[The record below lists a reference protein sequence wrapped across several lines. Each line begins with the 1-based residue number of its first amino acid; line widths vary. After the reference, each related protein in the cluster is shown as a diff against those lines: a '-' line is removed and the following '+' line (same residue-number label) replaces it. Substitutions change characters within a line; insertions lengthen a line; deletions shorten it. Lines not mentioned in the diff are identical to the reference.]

1 MGSVLLNS
9 FKLNVVVE
17 CMYFLLVKVL
27 LVINPKS
34 IGHFLKF
41 KTNFDLFQLQANIQN
56 FNVVLGNEYALL
68 DPTLKQSIAD
78 LLAVKWGK
86 RNALSNV
93 KIVIKNRDHEYQRYL
108 KRLSKL
114 ARVFWLT
121 SFRENDFF

>member
-34 IGHFLKF
+34 IGHFLNF
-41 KTNFDLFQLQANIQN
+41 KTNFDLFQLQANIQI
-56 FNVVLGNEYALL
+56 FNVVPGKEYALL

-86 RNALSNV
+86 TERP
-93 KIVIKNRDHEYQRYL
+93 D
-108 KRLSKL
+108 
-114 ARVFWLT
+114 
-121 SFRENDFF
+121 